1 MKPISPIN
9 LLLAFVAIFAG
20 ITLSRSQTTTT
31 APTITTQPIAA
42 IAPAGSSV
50 TFTVV
55 ADGTPPLSYQWL
67 KGGAAIVDPSWQKPS
82 LALEGVSSNDET
94 DYSVRVTN
102 AAGSVT
108 SAKAKLTISTGPV
121 VVVPPTPP
129 LQPAATVSIRFN
141 KDGSTYFRPSPTST
155 LTVECGNGLVVI
167 DVATGTV
174 TLPDPVVQPLDATAT
189 AWWLAVVNAFP
200 EAKKQIKANP

>member
-1 MKPISPIN
+1 MKALSPFN
-9 LLLAFVAIFAG
+9 LTLALVAIFAG

-50 TFTVV
+50 TFSVV
-55 ADGTPPLSYQWL
+55 AAGTPPLAYQWL
-67 KGGAAIVDPSWQKPS
+67 KGGMAILEPSWQKAS
-82 LALEGVSSNDET
+82 ITIEDVTANDET
-94 DYSVRVTN
+94 DYSCRVTN

-155 LTVECGNGLVVI
+155 LTVECGAGLLVV
-167 DVATGTV
+167 DVSTGTV
-174 TLPDPVVQPLDATAT
+174 TLPDPAVQPLDATAT
-189 AWWLAVVNAFP
+189 AWWLAVANAFP

>member
-1 MKPISPIN
+1 MKT
-9 LLLAFVAIFAG
+9 LLLFFALVAAAFA
-20 ITLSRSQTTTT
+20 QT
-31 APTITTQPIAA
+31 APVITTQPASVTVA
-42 IAPAGSSV
+42 VGSSA

-55 ADGTPPLSYQWL
+55 ATGTAPLTYQWM
-67 KGGAAIVDPSWQKPS
+67 KSGITIPDISWRKS
-82 LALEGVSSNDET
+82 TLTIDGVSTNDET
-94 DYSVRVTN
+94 DYACVVTN

-108 SAKAKLTISTGPV
+108 SAKAKLTISSVPPI
-121 VVVPPTPP
+121 VVVPPTA
-129 LQPAATVSIRFN
+129 PAATVSIRFN

-155 LTVECGNGLVVI
+155 LTVECGNGVVVI

-174 TLPDPVVQPLDATAT
+174 TLPDASVQPLDATAT